1 VSVTLVPDAPVAP
14 TVRAERTL
22 LRGLRARRS
31 AVVALALLG
40 VLAAGALLAP
50 WIAGLLHAAAP
61 LDPMSAGSRLLP
73 PSLAHPFGTD
83 GQGRDVLTQLLQGG
97 RASLAVAAVST
108 LIAALC
114 GTAVG
119 VTAGYLGGRVDALL
133 MRGVDTFLAMPRV
146 LVLIALFALWP
157 GAPVWGLALVI
168 GAMSWFGLSR
178 VVRAQTLTV
187 RVRDHVA
194 AARALG
200 ASELHV
206 LLRHVLPNVAGIAL
220 VAATLVASEVVGIEA
235 GLSFLGLGVQ
245 PPQTSWGKM
254 VQDGVSF
261 LGSAWWIAVVPATA
275 IAVTVAAISH
285 LGDVLRDLVDVRQL
299 PPR

>member
-1 VSVTLVPDAPVAP
+1 M
-14 TVRAERTL
+14 
-22 LRGLRARRS
+22 LRGLRARPS
-31 AVVALALLG
+31 ALAALAVLG
-40 VLAAGALLAP
+40 TLAAGALLAP
-50 WIAGLLHAAAP
+50 WIAARLHEVAP

-83 GQGRDVLTQLLQGG
+83 GQGRDVLGQLLRGG
-97 RASLAVAAVST
+97 RVSLAVAGVST
-108 LIAALC
+108 VIAALC
-114 GTAVG
+114 GTTVG
-119 VTAGYLGGRVDALL
+119 VVAGYLGGRTDALL

-178 VVRAQTLTV
+178 VVRAQALAV

-200 ASELHV
+200 AGELHV
-206 LLRHVLPNVAGIAL
+206 LLRHVLPNVSGMAL
-220 VAATLVASEVVGIEA
+220 VAATVVASEVVGIEA

-261 LGSAWWIAVVPATA
+261 LGTAWWVAIFPAAA

-285 LGDVLRDLVDVRQL
+285 LGDVLRDLGDVRQL

>member
-1 VSVTLVPDAPVAP
+1 MTTLVSGAPLAP
-14 TVRAERTL
+14 PAPAAPTL
-22 LRGLRARRS
+22 LRRLGARPS
-31 AVVALALLG
+31 AVAALSVLA

-50 WIAGLLHAAAP
+50 WIAARLHATAP
-61 LDPMSAGSRLLP
+61 LDPMSAGSRLLA

-83 GQGRDVLTQLLQGG
+83 AQGRDVLAQLLLGG
-97 RASLAVAAVST
+97 RVSLAVAAVST
-108 LIAALC
+108 LIAAFL

-119 VTAGYLGGRVDALL
+119 VVAGHLGGRTDALL
-133 MRGVDTFLAMPRV
+133 MRGVDTFLAMPRI

-157 GAPVWGLALVI
+157 TAPVSGLALVI

-178 VVRAQTLTV
+178 VVRAQTLAV

-200 ASELHV
+200 AGELHV
-206 LLRHVLPNVAGIAL
+206 LLRHVLPNVAGVAL
-220 VAATLVASEVVGIEA
+220 VAATLVAGEVVGIEA
-235 GLSFLGLGVQ
+235 GLSFLGLGVR
-245 PPQTSWGKM
+245 PPDTSWGKM

-261 LGSAWWIAVVPATA
+261 LASAWWIAVVPALA
-275 IAVTVAAISH
+275 IALTVAAISH